1 MGDSPRANHGRT
13 VVVPSR
19 RLTHRQNGSRAPVS
33 LVMACCITHGTRQSP
48 PTHAPLPS
56 PPCENAG
63 SARHGLGIPRLC
75 YDPRGLWLWDKTF
88 FIRNLDM
95 LHQKFSQCLRLSVM
109 IKTPPNSVLPITES
123 RPYVFF
129 LTYGARNTMIC
140 KCYGIWQ
147 TKPSKNN
154 TLLFIWKDDI
164 KKWASFLFKIMDQI
178 TGSCSW
184 LDSFHLK
191 QTVKTIM
198 HRFLESY
205 QDFVWKYQ
213 TVYWLHVTESTV
225 WCKVKNVSAKSHS
238 LLQMKR
244 LI

>member
-1 MGDSPRANHGRT
+1 MFKIECHDKNPAKQCVAHNRKPA
-13 VVVPSR
+13 
-19 RLTHRQNGSRAPVS
+19 L
-33 LVMACCITHGTRQSP
+33 CI
-48 PTHAPLPS
+48 L
-56 PPCENAG
+56 
-63 SARHGLGIPRLC
+63 
-75 YDPRGLWLWDKTF
+75 
-88 FIRNLDM
+88 
-95 LHQKFSQCLRLSVM
+95 
-109 IKTPPNSVLPITES
+109 
-123 RPYVFF
+123 
-129 LTYGARNTMIC
+129 LTYWARNTMIC

-147 TKPSKNN
+147 TKPSKND
-154 TLLFIWKDDI
+154 TLLFLWKDNI